1 MGGKPVFVVP
11 NKTIIN
17 FQSGFAPKLLCD
29 GPTFTAGTCCPYSC
43 SFCSVPTTMR
53 KHMPWMRKHGV
64 TGKHEDIVVRRG
76 NAVEIVRRQLTDHKG
91 NPKFLDWND
100 QRVIYASPLVDVAGN
115 MELVRETVAICKE
128 ILNLTEW
135 QIRLLS
141 KSNLLPKIA
150 IGLSDAGLPLCSR
163 ERVIYGV
170 STGTLDDGLAKAF
183 EQGTPLVSKR
193 TESLHWLQDNGY
205 RTFGMICPSLPQHDY
220 DKFAREMA
228 AAIRWERCEHVW
240 AEVINARGESFRRTY
255 DSLALHGFSEKAA
268 QFKTVS
274 TNPLAWEKYARDT
287 FEAHAKIYGRSGK
300 LRFLQY
306 VTNGT
311 RDFWESQSERG
322 AICL

>member
-1 MGGKPVFVVP
+1 
-11 NKTIIN
+11 
-17 FQSGFAPKLLCD
+17 
-29 GPTFTAGTCCPYSC
+29 
-43 SFCSVPTTMR
+43 
-53 KHMPWMRKHGV
+53 
-64 TGKHEDIVVRRG
+64 
-76 NAVEIVRRQLTDHKG
+76 
-91 NPKFLDWND
+91 
-100 QRVIYASPLVDVAGN
+100 
-115 MELVRETVAICKE
+115 
-128 ILNLTEW
+128 
-135 QIRLLS
+135 
-141 KSNLLPKIA
+141 
-150 IGLSDAGLPLCSR
+150 
-163 ERVIYGV
+163 
-170 STGTLDDGLAKAF
+170 
-183 EQGTPLVSKR
+183 
-193 TESLHWLQDNGY
+193 
-205 RTFGMICPSLPQHDY
+205 MICPSLPQHDY

-287 FEAHAKIYGRSGK
+287 LEAHAKIYGRSGK